1 MEKGFIICV
10 DDEPTVVSTL
20 KEQLMVYFG
29 ETHEVEIATSGEEAW
44 EIIQEIIKNGG
55 SIEVIITDQ
64 VMPGL
69 KGDELLEKVN
79 QILPDTIKILLTGQ
93 AGLQDTIDAINKG
106 GLNYF
111 VEKPWDI
118 EDLHKQIERLI
129 KKYKENVENHRLI
142 KKLEQRVKELEN
154 ILENKVLN
162 EEE

>member
-10 DDEPTVVSTL
+10 DDEPTVVITL

-29 ETHEVEIATSGEEAW
+29 ETHEIEIATSGEEAW

-55 SIEVIITDQ
+55 SVEVIITDQ

-79 QILPDTIKILLTGQ
+79 AILPDTIKILLTGQ

-142 KKLEQRVKELEN
+142 KRLEQRVKELEN
-154 ILENKVLN
+154 ILENKVLH
-162 EEE
+162 EED

>member
-20 KEQLMVYFG
+20 REQLLRYFG
-29 ETHEVEIATSGEEAW
+29 ETHEIEIATSGEEAW
-44 EIIQEIIKNGG
+44 EMIQDIVQNGG
-55 SIEVIITDQ
+55 SVEVIITDQ

-79 QILPDTIKILLTGQ
+79 AILPDTIKILLTGQ

-111 VEKPWDI
+111 IEKPWDV
-118 EDLHKQIERLI
+118 EELHSHIERLI
-129 KKYKENVENHRLI
+129 QKYKENVENHRLLR
-142 KKLEQRVKELEN
+142 KLEKRVQELES
-154 ILENKVLN
+154 LLKEKSLY
-162 EEE
+162 EED

>member
-129 KKYKENVENHRLI
+129 RKYKENVENHRLI